1 MNMIVAVDENWGIGK
16 GGDQLIYIP
25 EDLKRFKA
33 LTMGHALVL
42 GRKTMATFPG
52 GKPLK
57 GRRNLVLSRNPAF
70 HPEGAEVFSSLE
82 ELLDAAP
89 EDAFVVGG
97 ASVYQA
103 LLDRCDTAYVTKI
116 QAAFPADCWFP
127 HLDRRPEWRAEE
139 ESEPMEHEGVTFR
152 YVTYRRS
159 GAR

>member
-103 LLDRCDTAYVTKI
+103 LLDRCDRPETVLTGRD
-116 QAAFPADCWFP
+116 PADF
-127 HLDRRPEWRAEE
+127 LLERADYITEMVKQRH
-139 ESEPMEHEGVTFR
+139 PFDKGVAAREGIEF
-152 YVTYRRS
+152 
-159 GAR
+159 

>member
-89 EDAFVVGG
+89 EDAFVIGG
-97 ASVYQA
+97 ASVYKQ
-103 LLDRCDTAYVTKI
+103 LLPWCDVAYVTRI
-116 QAAFPADCWFP
+116 HAAFPADVVFP
-127 HLDRRPEWRAEE
+127 DLDRDPDWELAEE
-139 ESEPMEHEGVTFR
+139 EPPLEQDGLKFH
-152 YVTYRRS
+152 YALYRRV
-159 GAR
+159 R